1 MPLKGKGTSL
11 KEEGELESRGAP
23 PGPEHNIPDFIFR
36 AECTEVQCRVYN
48 AGLPGERCV
57 WILAKNGV
65 RHLASDEHKNAV
77 DQVENAQR
85 IQENLDSQRHTA
97 RNVCIRVTQIPAPIV
112 ERPSVGAPHSAAELD
127 MWAEYEQTGGLF
139 TAGDEEEDV
148 EAMHRRLAQQ
158 VDVFGLLDP
167 KETAERLGF
176 EGDEA
181 ISKDLLQIE
190 AEDDFLAEIMANAG
204 GCRVSSWFSS
214 KCGNRF
220 AFTCIGAMNATER
233 D

>member
-1 MPLKGKGTSL
+1 M
-11 KEEGELESRGAP
+11 
-23 PGPEHNIPDFIFR
+23 
-36 AECTEVQCRVYN
+36 
-48 AGLPGERCV
+48 
-57 WILAKNGV
+57 WMLARNGV

-85 IQENLDSQRHTA
+85 IQENLDRQRRA
-97 RNVCIRVTQIPAPIV
+97 AQNVRIRVTQIPAPIA
-112 ERPSVGAPHSAAELD
+112 ERPSVGAPPSTAELE
-127 MWAEYEQTGGLF
+127 MWADYEQNGASF

-167 KETAERLGF
+167 KEMAERLGF

-181 ISKDLLQIE
+181 IAKDLLQIE

-204 GCRVSSWFSS
+204 GCRVSSWFPS
-214 KCGNRF
+214 KCGNHC
-220 AFTCIGAMNATER
+220 AFTCVDAFWHER
-233 D
+233 DCAAASLSHLRLRLLQDY